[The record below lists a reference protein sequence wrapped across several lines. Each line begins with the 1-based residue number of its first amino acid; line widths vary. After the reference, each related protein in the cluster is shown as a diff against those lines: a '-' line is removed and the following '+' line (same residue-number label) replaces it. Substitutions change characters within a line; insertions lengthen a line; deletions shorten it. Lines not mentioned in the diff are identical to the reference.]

1 MPWHKF
7 QRIVLINLVYP
18 LNRNIIH
25 TLKEGR
31 TMHALVL
38 KASVENANVNEVI
51 FLNTPEVSNLD
62 SIKSGSIISKA
73 PESHTFPH

>member
-1 MPWHKF
+1 M
-7 QRIVLINLVYP
+7 LINLVNP
-18 LNRNIIH
+18 FNRNIIH

-31 TMHALVL
+31 TMHALVP

-51 FLNTPEVSNLD
+51 FLNTPEVSNLV
-62 SIKSGSIISKA
+62 SIKSRSIISQA